1 MDKIFKERT
10 QEELLKALC
19 VDFHM
24 NEECRPAL
32 CIMHP
37 PMELMSLP
45 FHEHH
50 IPPMLGIPEKKMDLD
65 ELMNLALETRP
76 EDVQVWFGNSVMSG
90 LDYLKDLEA
99 SKPKK

>member
-1 MDKIFKERT
+1 MGEAKRKREA
-10 QEELLKALC
+10 LLKALS

-37 PMELMSLP
+37 PMEPMDHP
-45 FHEHH
+45 FREHH
-50 IPPMLGIPEKKMDLD
+50 MPPMLGIPEKKMDLD
-65 ELMNLALETRP
+65 ELMKLALETRP